1 MENGKSNLLKMIQK
15 LFSMP
20 NIRDLSED
28 LLRDVQADI
37 ERERPPKLL
46 FVGKTG
52 VGKSSLI
59 NAVFGQEVAKV
70 DILPCTIGTQEQTLN
85 VETADK
91 QRKIIIYDTQGL
103 DDVTKDN
110 PEMIR
115 LINRRIQEC
124 DLTIYV
130 FDGSSRAWE
139 SDREILRNLRIDNTA
154 LLVLVNRLDMLEPT
168 RAWNPPYALAPNTQD
183 QKERNIREKM
193 LWADQQIRA
202 ALPGHEDVPIIP
214 IAVPSDQHWNVDLL
228 VQRIETFLP
237 DHLKLPFIR
246 NLPHSPVKVRV
257 CERIA
262 RQWIPKYA
270 AASATVAA
278 VPIPIAD
285 MIPLVALQGTM
296 WSHIAYIYGQG
307 NIVRSV
313 TALAGSGGFGF
324 AFRFMAQELTKL
336 LPGGSVVNAAIAAAA
351 TQGYGEVAIEYHN
364 RNGDVSPK
372 ELQQLVEKFVG
383 NFVRDVLGKTVLPS
397 AKRDS

>member
-1 MENGKSNLLKMIQK
+1 M
-15 LFSMP
+15 
-20 NIRDLSED
+20 
-28 LLRDVQADI
+28 QADL

-70 DILPCTIGTQEQTLN
+70 DILPCTVGTQEQILD

-139 SDREILRNLRIDNTA
+139 SDREILRNLHIDKKA
-154 LLVLVNRLDMLEPT
+154 ILVLVNRLDMLEPT

-202 ALPGHEDVPIIP
+202 ALPGHEDVQIIP

-246 NLPHSPVKVRV
+246 NLPHSLVKTQV
-257 CERIA
+257 CERFA

-270 AASATVAA
+270 AAAATVAA

-285 MIPLVALQGTM
+285 MIPLAALQGAM

-307 NIVRSV
+307 NIVQSV
-313 TALAGSGGFGF
+313 TALAGSGSFGF

-383 NFVRDVLGKTVLPS
+383 NFVKDVLGKTVLPS
-397 AKRDS
+397 SNRNS

>member
-1 MENGKSNLLKMIQK
+1 MEKSGSNLLKMIQK
-15 LFSMP
+15 FFSVP
-20 NIRDLSED
+20 DIKDLSED
-28 LLRDVQADI
+28 LLKDIQADL
-37 ERERPPKLL
+37 EQERPPKLL

-70 DILPCTIGTQEQTLN
+70 DILPCTVGTPEQALD
-85 VETADK
+85 VETGEK

-110 PEMIR
+110 PEMTR

-139 SDREILRNLRIDNTA
+139 SDREILHTLHIGKKPV
-154 LLVLVNRLDMLEPT
+154 LVLVNRLDMLEPT
-168 RAWNPPYALAPNTQD
+168 RAWNPPYDLAPDTQD

-193 LWADQQIRA
+193 LWADQQIRS
-202 ALPGHEDVPIIP
+202 ALSSHENVQIIP
-214 IAVPSDQHWNVDLL
+214 IAVPSDQHWNVELL

-246 NLPHSPVKVRV
+246 NLPHSRVKTRV

-278 VPIPIAD
+278 VPIPVAD
-285 MIPLVALQGTM
+285 MIPLTALQGAM

-307 NIVRSV
+307 NIVQSV

-324 AFRFMAQELTKL
+324 AFRFVAQELTKL
-336 LPGGSVVNAAIAAAA
+336 VPGGSVVNAAIAAAA

-364 RNGDVSPK
+364 RNGDVSSK

-383 NFVRDVLGKTVLPS
+383 SFVRDVLGKTVLPS

>member
-1 MENGKSNLLKMIQK
+1 MIQK
-15 LFSMP
+15 LFSVP
-20 NIRDLSED
+20 DIRDLSED
-28 LLRDVQADI
+28 LLRDVKADL

-46 FVGKTG
+46 FAGKTG
-52 VGKSSLI
+52 AGKSSLI

-70 DILPCTIGTQEQTLN
+70 DILPCTVGMQEQTLD

-139 SDREILRNLRIDNTA
+139 SDREILRKLQIDKKSI
-154 LLVLVNRLDMLEPT
+154 LVLVNRLDMLEPT

-183 QKERNIREKM
+183 PKERNIREKM

-202 ALPGHEDVPIIP
+202 ALPGHEDVQIIP
-214 IAVPSDQHWNVDLL
+214 IAVPSDQHWNVELL
-228 VQRIETFLP
+228 VQQIETFLP

-246 NLPHSPVKVRV
+246 NLPHSPVKVQV

-285 MIPLVALQGTM
+285 MIPLATLQGAM

-307 NIVRSV
+307 NIVQSV
-313 TALAGSGGFGF
+313 TALAGSGSFGF
-324 AFRFMAQELTKL
+324 AFRFVAQELTKL

-372 ELQQLVEKFVG
+372 EIQQLVEKFVG
-383 NFVRDVLGKTVLPS
+383 NFVKEVLGKTMLPTS
-397 AKRDS
+397 KRDS